1 MLVVCMPCFAL
12 LQRPGSLVVKAAFSA
27 GGAVMNGI
35 YLKVLL
41 LNACMSCACLVL
53 LCFTSLALWLS
64 RLPSVLERLIRNGS
78 YLKVLILN
86 ACIMGNGHGYL
97 NGAT

>member
-1 MLVVCMPCFAL
+1 MTALILRCARVYHEVHIMLVVCMPCFAL

-35 YLKVLL
+35 YLKVLFFY
-41 LNACMSCACLVL
+41 ACMSCARLVL

-64 RLPSVLERLIRNGS
+64 RLPLVLEGRS
-78 YLKVLILN
+78 
-86 ACIMGNGHGYL
+86 
-97 NGAT
+97 